1 MAIKFPPY
9 LKKKD
14 CIGITC
20 PAGFLAPGKAD
31 RCIQTLQ
38 SWGFEVMVG
47 GTIHSSSTNYFAG
60 TETERLHE
68 LQAMLDHPDIKAILC
83 GRGGYGVSQLLDQL
97 DFRAF
102 KKHPKWII
110 GFSDITALH
119 LHLNSRLKTA
129 SIHASM
135 AAAFQEAPVESP
147 RIAHIRKLLTG
158 TATRITAASHA
169 LNQTGIAEGEL
180 IGGNLTLITHLIG
193 TASAVSTKGKILF
206 IEDIG
211 EYIYSSDRMFLQLKR
226 AGLLRD
232 LAGLIVGGF
241 TDMKDTERP
250 FGSDIYAAISRQ
262 LGDVPYPVCFGFP
275 ISHGEQNLPV
285 ISGGSY
291 QLRVGKTVTL
301 KPLATIS

>member
-1 MAIKFPPY
+1 MAIQYPPF

-31 RCIQTLQ
+31 RCIETLQ
-38 SWGFEVMVG
+38 KWGFEVMVG
-47 GTIHSSSTNYFAG
+47 RTVHSTSTNYFAG
-60 TETERLHE
+60 TESERLQE
-68 LQAMLDHPDIKAILC
+68 LQAMLDHPDIRAILC

-119 LHLNSRLKTA
+119 LHLNRKLKTA

-135 AAAFQEAPVESP
+135 AAAFQDSQTGSL
-147 RIAHIRKLLTG
+147 RIQNIRKLLTG
-158 TATRITAASHA
+158 MHTRISADPHP
-169 LNQTGIAEGEL
+169 LNQKGMAEAEL

-193 TASAVSTKGKILF
+193 TSSAVSTRGKILF

-226 AGLLRD
+226 AGLLNE

-250 FGSDIYAAISRQ
+250 FGSDIYTAISRQ
-262 LGDVPYPVCFGFP
+262 LGTVSYPVCFGFP
-275 ISHGEQNLPV
+275 ISHGQQNMPV
-285 ISGGSY
+285 ISGGMY

-301 KPLATIS
+301 NPLTTIS